1 MYPLRTRQTTVSS
14 GDIELSELTSSDRG
28 FSEKLPR
35 AANFDEGRRSSEDQP
50 LVACAPLPL
59 FPLPSAEMRNSSKQV
74 QLWQNVFV
82 ANFSDAWNQV
92 LQECSEMGMSR
103 EQHEEFVARIRRIID
118 FEPEEEDGIDGAE
131 ALEGYDS
138 DEATPQKHS
147 QLESSSDEGETTER
161 EETPTRSLEIEDGW
175 RGYKYEATTEAEEE
189 LQDGDVAVEE
199 ERARWGVNSSTRS
212 IISTK
217 QPSISSKAQT
227 AADDDDEVLHNPT
240 DEEERNNE
248 EAPRSTD
255 EA

>member
-1 MYPLRTRQTTVSS
+1 
-14 GDIELSELTSSDRG
+14 
-28 FSEKLPR
+28 
-35 AANFDEGRRSSEDQP
+35 
-50 LVACAPLPL
+50 
-59 FPLPSAEMRNSSKQV
+59 MRNSSKQV

-118 FEPEEEDGIDGAE
+118 FEPEEEDGSAIDGAE